1 MKRGRGEEGEK
12 GRRVWGVIMREREK
26 EEKEKEGEKKERRKA
41 RRRGIKA

>member
-26 EEKEKEGEKKERRKA
+26 EEKEKEGEKKREEEGKEERN
-41 RRRGIKA
+41 